1 VNSVLMM
8 PTKIST
14 EPQVGTM
21 PHFSLIPTVPW
32 TLSDAPVAQ
41 MPIASILLSPNGDG
55 KATDLDRLV
64 TLYRARGV
72 LVPLIVAPNGRLLAG
87 RRRLEAARRAG
98 LTTVPVRIC
107 EITNERAAIEISL
120 VENVEWSDLDPLTRA
135 RSYHALIEQG
145 ASVEE
150 IAELVGQGT
159 GHVYQ
164 HLQLLDL
171 HAQVQEALHTR
182 TLSFAD
188 ARALAPLELEDQAAV
203 FQEIRGA
210 VKPLTSRQVK
220 ARVDARRVMRLV
232 RQSAKRDERP
242 QDGDAEQGE
251 NVPQG
256 KYAALFETE
265 EATADG
271 ATPIPVSNPLD
282 ELNALIAEMIAT
294 SQGEDQVRAW
304 ARRLSHILEK
314 LRKARHNIAEPQS
327 QALQER
333 LL

>member
-1 VNSVLMM
+1 M
-8 PTKIST
+8 
-14 EPQVGTM
+14 GTM

-32 TLSDAPVAQ
+32 TLTDTPVAE
-41 MPIASILLSPNGDG
+41 MPVASILVSPNGDG

-107 EITNERAAIEISL
+107 EITSERAAIEISL

-135 RSYHALIEQG
+135 QSYRALLEQG
-145 ASVEE
+145 ATVEE

-188 ARALAPLELEDQAAV
+188 ARALAPLELEDQAVV
-203 FQEIRGA
+203 FQEIRA
-210 VKPLTSRQVK
+210 APKSLTSRQVK

-232 RQSAKRDERP
+232 QKSTPEQP
-242 QDGDAEQGE
+242 EETDGAQG
-251 NVPQG
+251 N
-256 KYAALFETE
+256 YAALFEPA
-265 EATADG
+265 EATAQGVRKDP
-271 ATPIPVSNPLD
+271 ASNPLD
-282 ELNALIAEMIAT
+282 ELNVLIAEMIAAA
-294 SQGEDQVRAW
+294 QGEDQVRAW
-304 ARRLSHILEK
+304 ARRLSQILEA
-314 LRKARHNIAEPQS
+314 LRVEQTRDGSPETPSRKVG
-327 QALQER
+327 ALQER